1 MGEALQNANESISTA
16 NRGGYAQRN
25 SGKMLLTQ
33 LPAHNRVDRA
43 AADDGYVGD
52 EDGAGELE
60 ERLEGDVWR

>member
-1 MGEALQNANESISTA
+1 
-16 NRGGYAQRN
+16 
-25 SGKMLLTQ
+25 MLLTQ

-52 EDGAGELE
+52 EDWAGELE